1 MVTNELIW
9 IMISRSC
16 THPCEVN
23 DSLVDRMLAVGV
35 GVFSGMGII
44 VMTIPAI
51 TLEFVVG
58 AGADAVDVLTD
69 LLTVPI
75 IDVVSDI
82 DVDMFAD
89 ENVNGLA
96 VMMTP
101 LEFTLSAP
109 WEESMSLC

>member
-1 MVTNELIW
+1 MVTNRLMW
-9 IMISRSC
+9 IAISRNS

-23 DSLVDRMLAVGV
+23 DPLADGMIGVGV
-35 GVFSGMGII
+35 GVLSGMGII

>member
-1 MVTNELIW
+1 MW
-9 IMISRSC
+9 ITISRSC
-16 THPCEVN
+16 THPCEVT
-23 DSLVDRMLAVGV
+23 DSLANGMLGVDV

-69 LLTVPI
+69 LLIVPI
-75 IDVVSDI
+75 IDVVS
-82 DVDMFAD
+82 VTD

-96 VMMTP
+96 VVMTP

-109 WEESMSLC
+109 WEEPMSFC

>member
-23 DSLVDRMLAVGV
+23 DSLVDRMIVVGV

-44 VMTIPAI
+44 VMTIPEI

-58 AGADAVDVLTD
+58 EEDTVEVLND
-69 LLTVPI
+69 LLTVLI
-75 IDVVSDI
+75 IDVMSVT
-82 DVDMFAD
+82 DVDMLAA

-96 VMMTP
+96 AVMTP
-101 LEFTLSAP
+101 LEFTLPSP
-109 WEESMSLC
+109 